1 MTTTMAQP
9 GLAPDINLLEAMDI
23 FKNFPDEELPN
34 YRNDP
39 KLALVAA
46 AEMDRRLRIR
56 KDFEA
61 KQQKPS
67 GPIIDQLQQQLLA
80 PPMAQPMQP
89 MGQPMQQP
97 MGQPMA
103 QQEMQQQ
110 GLGSLVP
117 GMAQGGPV
125 AFSGGG
131 DPDEERK
138 KRDRQAMEESLR
150 SLGAS
155 AMDVLTLPG
164 RGALGAAEFAI
175 TRPLR
180 ALGVNVP
187 YLPESVYGGDRASM
201 TPYYDRLRK
210 ERGEDQPV
218 APQADA
224 TKQTDQPKPAEQRGE
239 LNSLIA
245 QLIKLQ
251 QSQQAPAAPA
261 VDLKGLEKL
270 AAAYTPAQV
279 PVMSVEERR
288 RVAEEEEKYRQQKFP
303 DRVSPMAEQLAA
315 ELGQQVS
322 PEEARRRAF
331 MKAGIAGLGYTG
343 RDFGAGLAGMLEGYE
358 GTRQSVEAANKEA
371 KTLAL
376 KARLA
381 NEQYKDA
388 LKRKDYE
395 SATKYA
401 DEVAQIK
408 AAQVEA
414 QNKAK
419 LGKLGVMGAMQDLMT
434 PKKAAGA
441 GAASGMPKFADA
453 ARIRHEAVIAAQT
466 ELRAHEKQYDD
477 EASMFHSALGKGK
490 RTTNWRDN
498 PTEKAKFDT
507 EQEQIIRKYEARLYP
522 TIGADQGVTTL
533 TPQMMEAIR
542 EYVKKQ
548 SGK

>member
-67 GPIIDQLQQQLLA
+67 GPIIDQLQQQLMA
-80 PPMAQPMQP
+80 PPMQQPMGQPMQP

-103 QQEMQQQ
+103 QPEMPQQ
-110 GLGSLVP
+110 GLGALVP

-125 AFSGGG
+125 AFFQGGVG
-131 DPDEERK
+131 PEFGAYFPQEEEEKELRVPAYING
-138 KRDRQAMEESLR
+138 KRVMA
-150 SLGAS
+150 
-155 AMDVLTLPG
+155 TP
-164 RGALGAAEFAI
+164 AE
-175 TRPLR
+175 LR
-180 ALGVNVP
+180 AAG
-187 YLPESVYGGDRASM
+187 YPESTIQQRVQETSPKPA
-201 TPYYDRLRK
+201 
-210 ERGEDQPV
+210 PV
-218 APQADA
+218 AAA
-224 TKQTDQPKPAEQRGE
+224 KPAEQKPADQTQGQNAQ
-239 LNSLIA
+239 LNDLIRQLIA
-245 QLIKLQ
+245 QRGQ
-251 QSQQAPAAPA
+251 QQQPAAPA
-261 VDLKGLEKL
+261 PVDLKGLANL
-270 AAAYTPAQV
+270 AKDYMPKEV
-279 PVMSVEERR
+279 PVKTAQELRQM
-288 RVAEEEEKYRQQKFP
+288 AEEEERYQQKKFGDP
-303 DRVSPMAEQLAA
+303 VSPIMEQLAKA
-315 ELGQQVS
+315 AGEQVS
-322 PEEARRRAF
+322 PDEARRRAF
-331 MKAGIAGLGYTG
+331 MKAGIAGLGYQG
-343 RDFGAGLAGMLEGYE
+343 RDFGAGLAGMLEGYQSTKE
-358 GTRQSVEAANKEA
+358 GIEASNKEA
-371 KTLAL
+371 RTLEL

-388 LKRKDYE
+388 VKRKDYE
-395 SATKYA
+395 SAKKYA
-401 DEVAQIK
+401 TEVAK
-408 AAQVEA
+408 LEADKVEA
-414 QNKAK
+414 ENKAK

-434 PKKAAGA
+434 PKKAAGTT
-441 GAASGMPKFADA
+441 SGMPKFGDM
-453 ARIRHEAVIAAQT
+453 ARIRQEAVNAAQQ
-466 ELRAHEKQYDD
+466 ELRAHEKQYDE

-498 PTEKAKFDT
+498 PTEKAKFDS

-542 EYVKKQ
+542 EYLKKQ

>member
-67 GPIIDQLQQQLLA
+67 GPIVDQLQQQLLA
-80 PPMAQPMQP
+80 PPMGQPMQP

-103 QQEMQQQ
+103 QPEMQQQ

-125 AFSGGG
+125 AFQFGGG
-131 DPDEERK
+131 VGAEFGGSSDDALAADEERRRRVLQEK
-138 KRDRQAMEESLR
+138 QMQAVRDRYQFLVQS
-150 SLGAS
+150 
-155 AMDVLTLPG
+155 
-164 RGALGAAEFAI
+164 GALEQAQ
-175 TRPLR
+175 
-180 ALGVNVP
+180 
-187 YLPESVYGGDRASM
+187 
-201 TPYYDRLRK
+201 RLREANPEAAK
-210 ERGEDQPV
+210 
-218 APQADA
+218 APQPA
-224 TKQTDQPKPAEQRGE
+224 TPKPTDQPKPAEQGKE

-245 QLIKLQ
+245 QLMKLQ
-251 QSQQAPAAPA
+251 QTQQAPAAPA
-261 VDLKGLEKL
+261 PVDLKGLEKL
-270 AAAYTPAQV
+270 AAAYMPAQV
-279 PVMSVEERR
+279 PVMSMEERR
-288 RVAEEEEKYRQQKFP
+288 KAAEEQEKYLQQKFP
-303 DRVSPMAEQLAA
+303 DRVSPLAEQLAA
-315 ELGQQVS
+315 EIGQQVS
-322 PEEARRRAF
+322 PEEAKRRAF

-388 LKRKDYE
+388 IKRKDYE

-434 PKKAAGA
+434 PKRVQGSGT
-441 GAASGMPKFADA
+441 GAASQKGALTEDQYIRAKERALERAQPKLAELDKEFEKRSKQWFGSDKLPTDWKKDKDAMEEYTTRKKRILDDAFAEVQRPQILDLTNPE
-453 ARIRHEAVIAAQT
+453 ILQ
-466 ELRAHEKQYDD
+466 ELLKRLPKQ
-477 EASMFHSALGKGK
+477 
-490 RTTNWRDN
+490 
-498 PTEKAKFDT
+498 
-507 EQEQIIRKYEARLYP
+507 
-522 TIGADQGVTTL
+522 
-533 TPQMMEAIR
+533 
-542 EYVKKQ
+542 
-548 SGK
+548 

>member
-9 GLAPDINLLEAMDI
+9 GLAPDINLFEAMDI

-80 PPMAQPMQP
+80 PPQP
-89 MGQPMQQP
+89 MGQPMQP
-97 MGQPMA
+97 MAQPMA
-103 QQEMQQQ
+103 QPEMQQPQQ
-110 GLGSLVP
+110 GLGALVP

-125 AFSGGG
+125 AFQFGGG
-131 DPDEERK
+131 VGSEFGGSSDDALAADEERRRRVLQEK
-138 KRDRQAMEESLR
+138 QMQADRDRYQFLVQS
-150 SLGAS
+150 
-155 AMDVLTLPG
+155 
-164 RGALGAAEFAI
+164 GALEQAQ
-175 TRPLR
+175 
-180 ALGVNVP
+180 
-187 YLPESVYGGDRASM
+187 
-201 TPYYDRLRK
+201 RLREANPEAAK
-210 ERGEDQPV
+210 QPP
-218 APQADA
+218 APSA
-224 TKQTDQPKPAEQRGE
+224 KPTETAKPSEQKSD
-239 LNSLIA
+239 LSSLIA
-245 QLIKLQ
+245 QLAKLQ
-251 QSQQAPAAPA
+251 QAQQQPAAAAP

-270 AAAYTPAQV
+270 ASAFMPAEV
-279 PVMSVEERR
+279 PVMSMEQRR
-288 RVAEEEEKYRQQKFP
+288 KQAEEEEKYLQKKFP
-303 DRVSPMAEQLAA
+303 DTVSPLVNQLAA
-315 ELGQQVS
+315 EVGQQIS
-322 PEEARRRAF
+322 PEEAKRRAF

-388 LKRKDYE
+388 IKRKDYE
-395 SATKYA
+395 SARKYA
-401 DEVAQIK
+401 DEAAQIQ

-434 PKKAAGA
+434 PKKAGA
-441 GAASGMPKFADA
+441 GATSGMPKFGDM
-453 ARIRHEAVIAAQT
+453 ARIRQEAVNAAQQ
-466 ELRAHEKQYDD
+466 ELRAHEKQYDE

-498 PTEKAKFDT
+498 PTEKAKFDS

>member
-1 MTTTMAQP
+1 MAQP

-23 FKNFPDEELPN
+23 FKNFPDEELPK

-67 GPIIDQLQQQLLA
+67 GPIIDQLQQQLMA
-80 PPMAQPMQP
+80 PPMQQPMGQPMQP

-97 MGQPMA
+97 MEQPMA
-103 QQEMQQQ
+103 QPEMQQR

-125 AFSGGG
+125 AFQFGGG
-131 DPDEERK
+131 VGAEFGGSSDDALAADEERRQRLI
-138 KRDRQAMEESLR
+138 RDRKLQEDRQRYEFLVNAGATQQAQQLAQQNPE
-150 SLGAS
+150 
-155 AMDVLTLPG
+155 
-164 RGALGAAEFAI
+164 AAKPA
-175 TRPLR
+175 
-180 ALGVNVP
+180 
-187 YLPESVYGGDRASM
+187 
-201 TPYYDRLRK
+201 
-210 ERGEDQPV
+210 PV
-218 APQADA
+218 AGA
-224 TKQTDQPKPAEQRGE
+224 KPAEQKPADQTQGQNTQ
-239 LNSLIA
+239 LNDLIRQLIA
-245 QLIKLQ
+245 QRGQ
-251 QSQQAPAAPA
+251 QQQPAAAAP

-270 AAAYTPAQV
+270 AKEYMPAQV

-288 RVAEEEEKYRQQKFP
+288 KAAEEQEKYLQKKFP
-303 DRVSPMAEQLAA
+303 DTVSPMAERLAA

-331 MKAGIAGLGYTG
+331 MKAGIAGLGYQG
-343 RDFGAGLAGMLEGYE
+343 RDFGGGLAGMLEGYE
-358 GTRQSVEAANKEA
+358 GTRQSIEDANKEA

-388 LKRKDYE
+388 IKRKDYE

-408 AAQVEA
+408 AAQVDA

-434 PKKAAGA
+434 PKRVPGSGT
-441 GAASGMPKFADA
+441 GAASQKGALTEDQYIRAKERALERAQPKLAELDKEFDKRSKQWFGANKLPADWKQDKDA
-453 ARIRHEAVIAAQT
+453 MQEYTTRKKRII
-466 ELRAHEKQYDD
+466 D
-477 EASMFHSALGKGK
+477 EAFEEVQRPAVLDL
-490 RTTNWRDN
+490 TN
-498 PTEKAKFDT
+498 PEILKKIL
-507 EQEQIIRKYEARLYP
+507 Q
-522 TIGADQGVTTL
+522 L
-533 TPQMMEAIR
+533 TPN
-542 EYVKKQ
+542 K
-548 SGK
+548 

>member
-9 GLAPDINLLEAMDI
+9 GLAPDINLFEAMDI

-80 PPMAQPMQP
+80 PPQP
-89 MGQPMQQP
+89 MGQPMQP
-97 MGQPMA
+97 MAQPMA
-103 QQEMQQQ
+103 QPEMQQPQQ
-110 GLGSLVP
+110 GLGALVP

-125 AFSGGG
+125 AFQFGGG
-131 DPDEERK
+131 VGAEFGGSSDDALAADEERRRRVLQEK
-138 KRDRQAMEESLR
+138 QMQADRDRYQFLLQS
-150 SLGAS
+150 
-155 AMDVLTLPG
+155 
-164 RGALGAAEFAI
+164 GALEQAQ
-175 TRPLR
+175 
-180 ALGVNVP
+180 
-187 YLPESVYGGDRASM
+187 
-201 TPYYDRLRK
+201 RLREANPEAAK
-210 ERGEDQPV
+210 QPP
-218 APQADA
+218 APGA
-224 TKQTDQPKPAEQRGE
+224 KPTETAKPSEQKSD
-239 LNSLIA
+239 LSSLIA
-245 QLIKLQ
+245 QLAKLQ
-251 QSQQAPAAPA
+251 QAQQQPAAPA
-261 VDLKGLEKL
+261 PVDLKGLEKL
-270 AAAYTPAQV
+270 AAAYTPQVV
-279 PVMSVEERR
+279 PVMSPQQRR
-288 RVAEEEEKYRQQKFP
+288 QFAEEEERYMQQKFP
-303 DRVSPMAEQLAA
+303 DKVSPLAEQLAA
-315 ELGQQVS
+315 EVGQQVS
-322 PEEARRRAF
+322 PEEAKRRAF

-358 GTRQSVEAANKEA
+358 GTKQSVEAANKEA

-388 LKRKDYE
+388 IKRKDYE
-395 SATKYA
+395 SARKYA
-401 DEVAQIK
+401 DEAAQIQ

-441 GAASGMPKFADA
+441 GTTSGMPKFGDM
-453 ARIRHEAVIAAQT
+453 ARIRQEAVNAAQQ
-466 ELRAHEKQYDD
+466 ELRAHEKQYDE

-498 PTEKAKFDT
+498 PTEKAKFDS

-533 TPQMMEAIR
+533 TQQMMEAIR

>member
-1 MTTTMAQP
+1 
-9 GLAPDINLLEAMDI
+9 MDI

-80 PPMAQPMQP
+80 PPQP
-89 MGQPMQQP
+89 MGQPMQP
-97 MGQPMA
+97 MAQPMA
-103 QQEMQQQ
+103 QPEMQQPQQ
-110 GLGSLVP
+110 GLGALVP

-125 AFSGGG
+125 AFQFGGLLADPRSGIY
-131 DPDEERK
+131 PKETDEDRKRKAAERLAQVEQQLK
-138 KRDRQAMEESLR
+138 NPNLPGQ
-150 SLGAS
+150 AS
-155 AMDVLTLPG
+155 AILATE
-164 RGALGAAEFAI
+164 AA
-175 TRPLR
+175 
-180 ALGVNVP
+180 N
-187 YLPESVYGGDRASM
+187 
-201 TPYYDRLRK
+201 LRK
-210 ERGEDQPV
+210 EVAAEQPKP
-218 APQADA
+218 APA
-224 TKQTDQPKPAEQRGE
+224 KEQPKPAEQGADI
-239 LNSLIA
+239 NSLIA
-245 QLIKLQ
+245 QLAKLQ
-251 QSQQAPAAPA
+251 QAQQQPAAPA
-261 VDLKGLEKL
+261 PVDLKGLERL
-270 AAAYTPAQV
+270 ASAFMPAQV
-279 PVMSVEERR
+279 PVMSMEERR
-288 RVAEEEEKYRQQKFP
+288 KQAEEEEKYLKQKFP
-303 DRVSPMAEQLAA
+303 DTVSPLADQLAA
-315 ELGQQVS
+315 EVGQQVS
-322 PEEARRRAF
+322 PEEAKRRAF

-358 GTRQSVEAANKEA
+358 GTKQSVEAANKEA

-388 LKRKDYE
+388 IKRKDYE
-395 SATKYA
+395 SARKYA
-401 DEVAQIK
+401 DE
-408 AAQVEA
+408 AAEIQAAKVEA

-441 GAASGMPKFADA
+441 GATSGMPKFGDA
-453 ARIRHEAVIAAQT
+453 ARIRKDAVEAAQP
-466 ELRAHEKQYDD
+466 ELRDLEKRYD
-477 EASMFHSALGKGK
+477 EESSRFHSALGFGK
-490 RTTNWRDN
+490 RGTSWRND
-498 PTEKAKFDT
+498 PKEMAKF
-507 EQEQIIRKYEARLYP
+507 ESEKENIIQKYERRLYP
-522 TIGADQGVTTL
+522 TVGADQGVTTL